1 MNDLHAALTVLFF
14 LVFVGIVV
22 FTYSKG
28 QKSKMDEAAQIPLK
42 DDLPVGAQQTHKTH
56 KG

>member
-14 LVFVGIVV
+14 LLFVGIVV
-22 FTYSKG
+22 YTYSKG

-42 DDLPVGAQQTHKTH
+42 DDLPVGVEKTTKTH
-56 KG
+56 EG

>member
-22 FTYSKG
+22 YTFSKS
-28 QKSKMDEAAQIPLK
+28 QKTKMDEAAQIPLQ
-42 DDLPVGAQQTHKTH
+42 DDLPVRTQKTTKSH
-56 KG
+56 EG

>member
-22 FTYSKG
+22 YTYSKG

-42 DDLPVGAQQTHKTH
+42 DDLPVGAPKTT
-56 KG
+56 KTNEG

>member
-22 FTYSKG
+22 YTFSKS
-28 QKSKMDEAAQIPLK
+28 QKSKMDEAAQIPLQ
-42 DDLPVGAQQTHKTH
+42 DDLLVRAQKTTKSH
-56 KG
+56 EG